1 MAQALTSYYKR
12 IIERQIRSGRFASEN
27 EVVRHSLRVLDAME
41 RSAGPA
47 GASFRNAR
55 ELESLLLEG
64 LDSGPAKPMSLKR
77 RKRIYAALKRAR
89 NGPLSCQARS

>member
-12 IIERQIRSGRFASEN
+12 IIERQIRSGRFVSEN
-27 EVVRHSLRVLDAME
+27 EVVRHSLRMLDAME

-47 GASFRNAR
+47 GVSFRNAR

-64 LDSGPAKPMSLKR
+64 LDSGEATPMTPR
-77 RKRIYAALKRAR
+77 RRQKIYATLKKA
-89 NGPLSCQARS
+89 

>member
-12 IIERQIRSGRFASEN
+12 IIERQIRSGRFVSEN

-64 LDSGPAKPMSLKR
+64 LDSGEAAPMTPR
-77 RKRIYAALKRAR
+77 RRQKIYATLKKA
-89 NGPLSCQARS
+89 